1 MFVVRI
7 SVGEEK
13 GMVWAGRRW
22 GVEWGGG
29 GVQGADD
36 ACGLGGL
43 CLWIDWVGLGWGNE
57 AD

>member
-1 MFVVRI
+1 
-7 SVGEEK
+7 
-13 GMVWAGRRW
+13 MVWAGRRW